1 MLDDIF
7 WLLQTWARGGWISKL
22 ALIVAHCGSTT
33 RLLPPCHSCFGVLSC
48 CGIMG
53 GDSRKRRKS
62 LELDYNVMEGGC
74 GFNVWMVSLIGY
86 VYDPRE
92 LYAYGM
98 TYLGRWP
105 LVNWWM
111 ADDVGQWVGCQPMPA
126 EVKSIVFAAAAAA
139 SAGGY
144 VPGYYMQPGFQAPQP
159 ALPTQ
164 QSLAGYLASYQGWG
178 VLVGT
183 GTIHQSVGIRSGLG
197 MLDGSLYPSFDC
209 QAQFRIADGTSSWKS
224 CIIMAWL
231 RTCQIWCSGE
241 WWWRLYFKLLGCTV
255 KVWGPLI
262 QTAFNCGPSGRSIS
276 YPHGPSIGNFGMGHS
291 FTLPTI
297 QGSSSESF
305 SCITGVVW
313 SGSLLWSGPMLE
325 ASFLWITG
333 PIHLSVA
340 GAFQFSSYLLA
351 SNQSF
356 ALGPERRRKRS
367 TRRRIKRERRIRK
380 EAMEGCG

>member
-1 MLDDIF
+1 MF

-33 RLLPPCHSCFGVLSC
+33 RLLPPCHSCSGVLSC

-139 SAGGY
+139 ASAGGLCAWILY
-144 VPGYYMQPGFQAPQP
+144 AAWIPS
-159 ALPTQ
+159 T
-164 QSLAGYLASYQGWG
+164 SASFAHSAELGW
-178 VLVGT
+178 LL
-183 GTIHQSVGIRSGLG
+183 GIISGLG
-197 MLDGSLYPSFDC
+197 DAGWDWDNPSVSWHQIRAGDAGWFSLPFIWLPSPIQDC
-209 QAQFRIADGTSSWKS
+209 RWYLILEILHHHGLAQNLPDLMFRRVMMKTLLQVTGLHCEGLGTTHTD
-224 CIIMAWL
+224 CIQLWAI
-231 RTCQIWCSGE
+231 RVIH
-241 WWWRLYFKLLGCTV
+241 
-255 KVWGPLI
+255 I
-262 QTAFNCGPSGRSIS
+262 IS
-276 YPHGPSIGNFGMGHS
+276 PW
-291 FTLPTI
+291 T
-297 QGSSSESF
+297 
-305 SCITGVVW
+305 
-313 SGSLLWSGPMLE
+313 
-325 ASFLWITG
+325 
-333 PIHLSVA
+333 
-340 GAFQFSSYLLA
+340 
-351 SNQSF
+351 
-356 ALGPERRRKRS
+356 
-367 TRRRIKRERRIRK
+367 
-380 EAMEGCG
+380 

>member
-22 ALIVAHCGSTT
+22 ALIVAHCGSPT

-62 LELDYNVMEGGC
+62 LGLDYNVMEGGC

-86 VYDPRE
+86 AYDPRE

-126 EVKSIVFAAAAAA
+126 EVKSIVFAAAA
-139 SAGGY
+139 SAGGLCAWILY
-144 VPGYYMQPGFQAPQP
+144 AAWIPSTSASFAHSAELGWLLGIISG
-159 ALPTQ
+159 LGD
-164 QSLAGYLASYQGWG
+164 AGWDWDNP
-178 VLVGT
+178 
-183 GTIHQSVGIRSGLG
+183 SVGIRSGLG

-262 QTAFNCGPSGRSIS
+262 QTAFNCGPSGWSIS

-367 TRRRIKRERRIRK
+367 TRRRIKRERRRRK